1 MTKERSATGKSAEQ
15 EVFRLQKKMDEQ
27 EREVDRIRKQT
38 DARVKDLQR
47 QLELSEDD
55 RTRLKK
61 ELSSVVMQAMEA
73 DKVGCRPCSGGGVD
87 RAASVVVTLHDGHT

>member
-15 EVFRLQKKMDEQ
+15 EVFRLQKRMDEQ
-27 EREVDRIRKQT
+27 ERDVDRIKKQA
-38 DARVKDLQR
+38 DARVKDMQR

-55 RTRLKK
+55 RQRLKK

-73 DKVGCRPCSGGGVD
+73 DKVC
-87 RAASVVVTLHDGHT
+87 